1 MQSIEADVCVLKFG
15 SSVLESEADYRC
27 LADEAYRHIRAGE
40 KVVLVLSAIAGET
53 DALFAQAE
61 RVGGDAAAPAL
72 VARLARIGELRSAA
86 LMALALGRIGVRA
99 AALDPHEMALVAEG
113 APLDSNLV
121 ALDAAAVAA
130 KLADHEA
137 IVVPGFIAGHAEHGV
152 VTLGRGGTDLSAV
165 FFAAALGAKRVRL
178 LKDVDGVYAEDPA
191 VNPRAERY
199 GAIDYD
205 TAAEASAGLIQ
216 PKAIAAAKAAGIAIE
231 IAALGEHEATVIAAG
246 PAIRRLPL
254 LTAPLRVALL
264 GHGAVG
270 AGVAECIDRHSD
282 RFALGKVLVRHLD
295 GRDPAR
301 FTDDLDEAL
310 AGDPDVVIEL
320 IGGSDAADILS
331 RALRRGAH
339 VVTANK
345 AVVAAHY
352 DAFHAAATAGGSQ
365 LVFSGAVGGGAP
377 VLEAA
382 ARLHAGPGLVAVEG
396 VMNGT
401 ANHLFGRL
409 AAGWPLDRALI
420 EARALGF
427 AEADPS
433 ADVDGY
439 DAAAKLAIL
448 ARACFGAALAPERIP
463 RQSLRATTPETAQ
476 AALARGEV
484 LKQVGRCRV
493 LPNGTLAAGVTIESL
508 PLAHPLAGANGAE
521 NRFRLTDRAGRVH
534 TIFGQG
540 AGRWPTAAAVFA
552 DLMDVRRRHIEALGE
567 EPIRLSA

>member
-27 LADEAYRHIRAGE
+27 LADEAYRHVRAGE
-40 KVVLVLSAIAGET
+40 KVVLVLSAMAGET

-130 KLADHEA
+130 KLAEHDA

-165 FFAAALGAKRVRL
+165 FFAAALGAKRLRL

-205 TAAEASAGLIQ
+205 AAADASAGLIQ

-231 IAALGEHEATVIAAG
+231 IAALGEQEATVIAAG
-246 PAIRRLPL
+246 PAIRRVPL
-254 LTAPLRVALL
+254 RAAPLRVALL

-270 AGVAECIDRHSD
+270 AGVADCIDRHPD
-282 RFALGKVLVRHLD
+282 RFLLGRILVREVA

-310 AGDPDVVIEL
+310 AGDPDVVVEL
-320 IGGSDAADILS
+320 IGGSNTAETLC

-345 AVVAAHY
+345 TVVATHY
-352 DAFHAAATAGGSQ
+352 DALHAAAAAGGGQ
-365 LVFSGAVGGGAP
+365 LAFSGAVGGGAP
-377 VLEAA
+377 VLKAA
-382 ARLHAGPGLVAVEG
+382 ARLRAQGGLVAVEG

-401 ANHLFGRL
+401 ANHLLGRL

-433 ADVDGY
+433 ADVDGH

-448 ARACFGAALAPERIP
+448 ARIGFGKALKADGIP
-463 RQSLRATTPETAQ
+463 RQSLRDVTPGKAQ
-476 AALARGEV
+476 AALERGEV
-484 LKQVGRCRV
+484 LKQVGRCHL
-493 LPNGTLAAGVTIESL
+493 LPDGTLAAAVTIESL
-508 PLAHPLAGANGAE
+508 PLAHPLAGADGAE
-521 NRFRLTDRAGRVH
+521 NRFRLTDRMERVH
-534 TIFGQG
+534 TVFGQG

-552 DLMDVRRRHIEALGE
+552 DLMDIRRRIAALGE
-567 EPIRLSA
+567 EPVRLSA